1 MERIHFGNLRIASLL
16 LTDHVILLVFNQSKT
31 FSMHWSPLPSTSSD
45 QSQHLQV
52 WDYGS
57 SGKWWNASS
66 GWRRGL
72 PQAREFLTREFEYV
86 WFLFTYGRKIEYVM
100 DWSIGVASA
109 AIQWWREIL
118 QFTSSPLFQPELMVV
133 RSGYVQNASSQDHE
147 CLDHCRM
154 VFGVV
159 SLNKQ
164 DLP

>member
-16 LTDHVILLVFNQSKT
+16 LTDHMILLVFNQSKT

-86 WFLFTYGRKIEYVM
+86 WFLFTYGRKSM
-100 DWSIGVASA
+100 SMWWIGVLV
-109 AIQWWREIL
+109 WL
-118 QFTSSPLFQPELMVV
+118 QQQYSGEERLFNLPVHLY
-133 RSGYVQNASSQDHE
+133 S
-147 CLDHCRM
+147 
-154 VFGVV
+154 
-159 SLNKQ
+159 SLNLWLW
-164 DLP
+164 DLDMSKMQAVKIMSV